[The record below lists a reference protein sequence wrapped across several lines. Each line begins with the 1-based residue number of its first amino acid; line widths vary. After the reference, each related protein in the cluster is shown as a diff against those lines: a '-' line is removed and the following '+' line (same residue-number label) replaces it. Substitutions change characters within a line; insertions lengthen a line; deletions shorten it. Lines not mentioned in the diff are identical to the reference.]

1 MSAGPQ
7 ERSFTNVAD
16 GEARVGFQ
24 AQEVHIEGG
33 YHVSDDDPPER
44 QFEVGLRYLEISAP
58 PEARKLI
65 MKAVA
70 RGYRNSRAYFYLALA
85 LLSSRTVQSLTDQ
98 ELAQLAHVRRW
109 AAQRSEDPWA
119 RGINVVGSLLDS
131 LPQTTA
137 ETPDPAAIGVVVKEF
152 ESLYPPLQES
162 ILNHLEVFLA
172 GPHQDWTWQKTFA
185 AARRDRTANDRA
197 KRVWKFFQPKP
208 IPPRQVPPPPIRTD
222 AADFLRAF
230 GGSALLLVTGLGV
243 VNYAWDH
250 SWLRSAGYL
259 TVFLGAVVVAVRAGF
274 TIRLA
279 QHRRRAARQRL
290 TFTPQRAPRQSDR
303 FASAMDS
310 LFDRYFGRY
319 LPQGMARETWLVE
332 TAGIRQSLR
341 SELVELYREQAVDAK
356 RVAWLVR
363 FLASDVKRLW
373 LSGELTADP
382 ENSRVPSSTRTA
394 FGAAVFALVVA
405 GPLLL
410 WQALVEAPFTTAIA
424 TAGVVTGARLAI
436 QGWHALLLE
445 RHRYRDDLVRVRH
458 DYEDRRAAYDR
469 WVRKLESKPTDAEMA
484 HWLDCDRKI
493 LVQDTL
499 RHYRLAAQDVIA
511 HAFIEAPVPGCKRAR
526 VSKGPWRYSRY
537 KLLLFLLT
545 KEGVR
550 QVTVTLDFET
560 TEFGDQQRLTY
571 QYNSVVAAHVV
582 DARNG
587 EKKLSLTLTNDPR
600 DELTITGEW
609 PGMPELGDDD
619 RIASQVSLD
628 ASGLERTLHVLEGI
642 AAEGKEWIT
651 HEHRRERAGL
661 RRLVAAM
668 ED

>member
-1 MSAGPQ
+1 MSAEPQ
-7 ERSFTNVAD
+7 DRTFTNVAD
-16 GEARVGFQ
+16 GDARVGFQ

-58 PEARKLI
+58 TEARELI
-65 MKAVA
+65 EKAIA
-70 RGYRNSRAYFYLALA
+70 RGYQNSRAYFYLALA
-85 LLSSRTVQSLTDQ
+85 LLSGRTLQSLTDQ
-98 ELAQLAHVRRW
+98 ELAQLAHLRRG
-109 AAQRSEDPWA
+109 ATQRSEDPWA
-119 RGINVVGSLLDS
+119 RGINAVGSLLDS

-152 ESLYPPLQES
+152 ESLNPPLQES

-172 GPHQDWTWQKTFA
+172 GPHQDWTWQRTFA

-197 KRVWKFFQPKP
+197 ERVWKFFQPKP
-208 IPPRQVPPPPIRTD
+208 IPPRPVSPPPIRTD
-222 AADFLRAF
+222 AADFLRAS
-230 GGSALLLVTGLGV
+230 GGSALLLVTGLWV
-243 VNYAWDH
+243 VYCAWAH

-259 TVFLGAVVVAVRAGF
+259 TVLLGAVVVVVRAGF
-274 TIRLA
+274 MIKLA
-279 QHRRRAARQRL
+279 QHRRRVARQRL
-290 TFTPQRAPRQSDR
+290 TFTPQRAPTQSDR

-310 LFDRYFGRY
+310 LFDRYFRRY
-319 LPQGMARETWLVE
+319 LPQGMARETWLAE
-332 TAGIRQSLR
+332 TAGIQQYLR
-341 SELVELYREQAVDAK
+341 NELVDLYREQAVDAK

-363 FLASDVKRLW
+363 FLASDVKQRW
-373 LSGELTADP
+373 LSGELKADP
-382 ENSRVPSSTRTA
+382 ENSSVPPSTRIA
-394 FGAAVFALVVA
+394 FGTAVFALVIT

-410 WQALVEAPFTTAIA
+410 WQALVEAPITTAIA
-424 TAGVVTGARLAI
+424 TAGVVAGARLAVR
-436 QGWHALLLE
+436 GWHATLLE
-445 RHRYRDDLVRVRH
+445 HHRYQDDLGRVWR
-458 DYEDRRAAYDR
+458 DYEDRCVAYDR
-469 WVRKLESKPTDAEMA
+469 WVRKLESKPTDAAMA

-493 LVQDTL
+493 LIQDTL
-499 RHYRLAAQDVIA
+499 RHYRLSAQDVIA

-526 VSKGPWRYSRY
+526 VSRGPWRYSRY

-545 KEGVR
+545 KDGVR
-550 QVTVTLDFET
+550 QVTVTLNFET
-560 TEFGDQQRLTY
+560 MELGDQQRLTY

-587 EKKLSLTLTNDPR
+587 EKRLSLTLTNNPR

-628 ASGLERTLHVLEGI
+628 ASGLEHTLHVLEGI

-651 HEHRRERAGL
+651 HENRRERAGL
-661 RRLVAAM
+661 QRLVAAM
-668 ED
+668 EG

>member
-1 MSAGPQ
+1 MPGWVSRPRRSTSKADTTSAG
-7 ERSFTNVAD
+7 TT
-16 GEARVGFQ
+16 
-24 AQEVHIEGG
+24 
-33 YHVSDDDPPER
+33 PER

-58 PEARKLI
+58 SEARELI
-65 MKAVA
+65 RKAVA
-70 RGYRNSRAYFYLALA
+70 RGYQNSRANFYLTLA
-85 LLSSRTVQSLTDQ
+85 LLSGRTVQSLTDQ
-98 ELAQLAHVRRW
+98 ELAQLAHARRW
-109 AAQRSEDPWA
+109 ATQHSEDPWA

-137 ETPDPAAIGVVVKEF
+137 ETPDPAAIGAVVKEF
-152 ESLYPPLQES
+152 ESLDPSLQET

-185 AARRDRTANDRA
+185 AARRDRTANERTQ
-197 KRVWKFFQPKP
+197 RVWKFFQTKP
-208 IPPRQVPPPPIRTD
+208 IPPRQVSPPPIRTD
-222 AADFLRAF
+222 AADFLRAC
-230 GGSALLLVTGLGV
+230 GGSALLLATGLLV
-243 VNYAWDH
+243 VNHAWAY
-250 SWLRSAGYL
+250 SSLRSAGYL
-259 TVFLGAVVVAVRAGF
+259 MVVLGAAVVAVRTGF
-274 TIRLA
+274 TIKLA
-279 QHRRRAARQRL
+279 QHRRRIARQRL
-290 TFTPQRAPRQSDR
+290 TFTPQRVPAQFDR

-310 LFDRYFGRY
+310 LFGRYFGRY
-319 LPQGMARETWLVE
+319 LPQDMARETWLAE

-341 SELVELYREQAVDAK
+341 NELVELYREKGVDAK

-382 ENSRVPSSTRTA
+382 ENSRVPSPTRAA
-394 FGAAVFALVVA
+394 FGAAVFALVAA

-410 WQALVEAPFTTAIA
+410 WQALVEAPLTTAIA
-424 TAGVVTGARLAI
+424 MAGVVAGARLAI
-436 QGWHALLLE
+436 QGWYAILLE
-445 RHRYRDDLVRVRH
+445 RHRYRDDLLRLRH
-458 DYEDRRAAYDR
+458 EYEDRQAAYDR
-469 WVRKLESKPTDAEMA
+469 WVHKLKLRPTDAEMA

-499 RHYRLAAQDVIA
+499 RHYRVAAQDVIA

-545 KEGVR
+545 KDGVR

-560 TEFGDQQRLTY
+560 AGFGDQQRLTY

-587 EKKLSLTLTNDPR
+587 EKKLSLTLMNNPR

-628 ASGLERTLHVLEGI
+628 ASGLDRTVHVLEGI

-651 HEHRRERAGL
+651 HENRREHAGL

>member
-1 MSAGPQ
+1 MPDRRRDRSSTSRTAMPGWVSRPRRSTSKADTTSAG
-7 ERSFTNVAD
+7 TT
-16 GEARVGFQ
+16 
-24 AQEVHIEGG
+24 
-33 YHVSDDDPPER
+33 PER

-58 PEARKLI
+58 SEARELI
-65 MKAVA
+65 RKAVA
-70 RGYRNSRAYFYLALA
+70 RGYQNSRANFYLTLA
-85 LLSSRTVQSLTDQ
+85 LLSGRTVQSLTDQ
-98 ELAQLAHVRRW
+98 ELAQLAHARRW
-109 AAQRSEDPWA
+109 ATQHSEDPWA

-137 ETPDPAAIGVVVKEF
+137 ETPDPAAIGAVVKEF
-152 ESLYPPLQES
+152 ESLDPSLQET

-185 AARRDRTANDRA
+185 AARRDRTANERTQ
-197 KRVWKFFQPKP
+197 RVWKFFQTKP
-208 IPPRQVPPPPIRTD
+208 IPPRQVSPPPIRTD
-222 AADFLRAF
+222 AADFLRAC
-230 GGSALLLVTGLGV
+230 GGSALLLATGLLV
-243 VNYAWDH
+243 VNHAWAY
-250 SWLRSAGYL
+250 SSLRSAGYL
-259 TVFLGAVVVAVRAGF
+259 MVVLGAAVVAVRTGF
-274 TIRLA
+274 TIKLA
-279 QHRRRAARQRL
+279 QHRRRIARQRL
-290 TFTPQRAPRQSDR
+290 TFTPQRVPAQFDR

-310 LFDRYFGRY
+310 LFGRYFGRY
-319 LPQGMARETWLVE
+319 LPQDMARETWLAE

-341 SELVELYREQAVDAK
+341 NELVELYREKGVDAK

-382 ENSRVPSSTRTA
+382 ENSRVPSPTRAA
-394 FGAAVFALVVA
+394 FGAAVFALVAA

-410 WQALVEAPFTTAIA
+410 WQALVEAPLTTAIA
-424 TAGVVTGARLAI
+424 MAGVVAGARLAI
-436 QGWHALLLE
+436 QGWYAILLE
-445 RHRYRDDLVRVRH
+445 RHRYRDDLLRLRH
-458 DYEDRRAAYDR
+458 EYEDRQAAYDR
-469 WVRKLESKPTDAEMA
+469 WVHKLKLRPTDAEMA

-499 RHYRLAAQDVIA
+499 RHYRVAAQDVIA

-545 KEGVR
+545 KDGVR

-560 TEFGDQQRLTY
+560 AGFGDQQRLTY

-587 EKKLSLTLTNDPR
+587 EKKLSLTLMNNPR

-628 ASGLERTLHVLEGI
+628 ASGLDRTVHVLEGI

-651 HEHRRERAGL
+651 HENRREHAGL

>member
-1 MSAGPQ
+1 MSAEPQ
-7 ERSFTNVAD
+7 DRTFTNVAD
-16 GEARVGFQ
+16 GNARVGFQ

-58 PEARKLI
+58 TEARELI
-65 MKAVA
+65 RKAIA
-70 RGYRNSRAYFYLALA
+70 RGYQNSRADFYLALA
-85 LLSSRTVQSLTDQ
+85 LLSGRTLQSLTDQ
-98 ELAQLAHVRRW
+98 ELAQLAHVRRS

-119 RGINVVGSLLDS
+119 RGINAVGSLLDS

-137 ETPDPAAIGVVVKEF
+137 ETPDPAAIGAVVKEF
-152 ESLYPPLQES
+152 ESLTPPLQES

-172 GPHQDWTWQKTFA
+172 GPHQDWTWQRTFA
-185 AARRDRTANDRA
+185 AARRDRTAKDRVE
-197 KRVWKFFQPKP
+197 RVWKFFQPKP
-208 IPPRQVPPPPIRTD
+208 IPPREVPPPPIRTD
-222 AADFLRAF
+222 AADFLRAS
-230 GGSALLLVTGLGV
+230 GGSALFLVASLWV
-243 VNYAWDH
+243 VYCAWSH

-259 TVFLGAVVVAVRAGF
+259 TVALGAVVVVARTGF
-274 TIRLA
+274 IIKLA
-279 QHRRRAARQRL
+279 QHRRRVARQRL
-290 TFTPQRAPRQSDR
+290 TFTPQRAPTQSDR

-310 LFDRYFGRY
+310 LFDRYFRRY
-319 LPQGMARETWLVE
+319 LPQDMAREAWLAE

-341 SELVELYREQAVDAK
+341 NELVELYREQAVDAR

-363 FLASDVKRLW
+363 FLASDVKRRW
-373 LSGELTADP
+373 LSGELKADP
-382 ENSRVPSSTRTA
+382 ENSRVPSSTRAA
-394 FGAAVFALVVA
+394 FGTAVFALVVT

-410 WQALVEAPFTTAIA
+410 WQAFVEAPITTVIA
-424 TAGVVTGARLAI
+424 TVGVVAGARLAVR
-436 QGWHALLLE
+436 GWHATLFE
-445 RHRYRDDLVRVRH
+445 HHRYQDDLVRVWQ
-458 DYEDRRAAYDR
+458 DYEDRCGAYDR
-469 WVRKLESKPTDAEMA
+469 WVRKLESKPTDEEMA

-499 RHYRLAAQDVIA
+499 RHYRLSAQDVIA
-511 HAFIEAPVPGCKRAR
+511 HAFIEAPMPGCKRAR
-526 VSKGPWRYSRY
+526 VSRGPWRYSRY

-545 KEGVR
+545 KDGVR

-560 TEFGDQQRLTY
+560 TGFGDQQRLTY

-587 EKKLSLTLTNDPR
+587 EKKLSLTLTNNPR

-651 HEHRRERAGL
+651 HENRREHAGL

-668 ED
+668 EG

>member
-7 ERSFTNVAD
+7 EKTFTNVAD
-16 GEARVGFQ
+16 GNARVGFQ

-33 YHVSDDDPPER
+33 YHVSDADPPER

-58 PEARKLI
+58 PEARELI
-65 MKAVA
+65 RKAIT

-85 LLSSRTVQSLTDQ
+85 LLSGRTLQSLTDQ

-109 AAQRSEDPWA
+109 AAQHSEDPWA
-119 RGINVVGSLLDS
+119 RGVNAVGSLLDS

-137 ETPDPAAIGVVVKEF
+137 ETPDPAAIGLVVKEF
-152 ESLYPPLQES
+152 ESLNPPLQES
-162 ILNHLEVFLA
+162 ILNQLEVFLA
-172 GPHQDWTWQKTFA
+172 GPHQDWTWRKTFA
-185 AARRDRTANDRA
+185 TARRNRTANDRVE
-197 KRVWKFFQPKP
+197 RVWKFFQPKP
-208 IPPRQVPPPPIRTD
+208 IPPRPVPPHPIRTN
-222 AADFLRAF
+222 AADYLRAL
-230 GGSALLLVTGLGV
+230 GGSALLLVTGLAV
-243 VNYAWDH
+243 VQHAWAH

-259 TVFLGAVVVAVRAGF
+259 MAALGAVVVAVRAGF

-279 QHRRRAARQRL
+279 RHRRQVARQRL
-290 TFTPQRAPRQSDR
+290 TFTSRRAPTQSDR

-319 LPQGMARETWLVE
+319 LPADIARETWLAE
-332 TAGIRQSLR
+332 TAGIRQTLR
-341 SELVELYREQAVDAK
+341 NELVELYREESVDAK

-363 FLASDVKRLW
+363 FLASDVKRQW
-373 LSGELTADP
+373 HSGELTADP
-382 ENSRVPSSTRTA
+382 EDSRVPSSTRTA
-394 FGAAVFALVVA
+394 FGTAVFALVIS

-410 WQALVEAPFTTAIA
+410 WQALVEAPFTTVIA
-424 TAGVVTGARLAI
+424 TAGIVAGARLAI
-436 QGWHALLLE
+436 QGWLAILLE
-445 RHRYRDDLVRVRH
+445 DHRYRDDIERVRR
-458 DYEDRRAAYDR
+458 DYEDRCAAYDR
-469 WVRKLESKPTDAEMA
+469 WVRKLESKPTDAQMA
-484 HWLDCDRKI
+484 QWLDCDRKI
-493 LVQDTL
+493 LVEDTL
-499 RHYRLAAQDVIA
+499 RHYRVAPQDVIA

-545 KEGVR
+545 KDGVR

-560 TEFGDQQRLTY
+560 MELGDQQRLTY

-587 EKKLSLTLTNDPR
+587 EKKLSLTLTNNPR

-628 ASGLERTLHVLEGI
+628 ASGLDRTLHVLEGI

-651 HEHRRERAGL
+651 HETRREHAGL

-668 ED
+668 DG

>member
-7 ERSFTNVAD
+7 EASFTNIASGD
-16 GEARVGFQ
+16 ARVGFQ
-24 AQEVHIEGG
+24 AQWVHIEGG
-33 YHVSDDDPPER
+33 YHVSEDDPPER
-44 QFEVGLRYLEISAP
+44 QFEVGLRYLGISAQS
-58 PEARKLI
+58 EARALI
-65 MKAVA
+65 IKAVA
-70 RGYRNSRAYFYLALA
+70 RGYTNSRTYFYLALA
-85 LLSSRTVQSLTDQ
+85 LLSGRTVQSLTDQ
-98 ELAQLAHVRRW
+98 ELKQLAKVRRW
-109 AAQRSEDPWA
+109 ATQRSEDPWT
-119 RGINVVGSLLDS
+119 RGIDVVGSLLDS

-137 ETPDPAAIGVVVKEF
+137 ETPDPAAIGAVVKEF
-152 ESLYPPLQES
+152 ESLDPSLQES

-185 AARRDRTANDRA
+185 AARRDRTANDRTQ
-197 KRVWKFFQPKP
+197 RVWKFFQPKP
-208 IPPRQVPPPPIRTD
+208 IPPRQVPPHPLRTS
-222 AADFLRAF
+222 AADFLRAI
-230 GGSALLLVTGLGV
+230 GGSALLLVTGLLV
-243 VNYAWDH
+243 INYALTH
-250 SWLRSAGYL
+250 SWPRSAGYL
-259 TVFLGAVVVAVRAGF
+259 MVALGAAVVAVRARF
-274 TIRLA
+274 TIKLA
-279 QHRRRAARQRL
+279 QHRRRMVRQRF
-290 TFTPQRAPRQSDR
+290 TFTPQRVPAQSDR

-319 LPQGMARETWLVE
+319 LPQGLARETWLAE

-341 SELVELYREQAVDAK
+341 NELVELYREQSVDAK

-363 FLASDVKRLW
+363 FLASDVKRRW
-373 LSGELTADP
+373 LSGELTTDP
-382 ENSRVPSSTRTA
+382 ENSRVPPPTWA
-394 FGAAVFALVVA
+394 ALGAAVFALVIA

-424 TAGVVTGARLAI
+424 TAGVVAGARLAI
-436 QGWHALLLE
+436 QGWHAILLE
-445 RHRYRDDLVRVRH
+445 RHRYRDDVVRVRH
-458 DYEDRRAAYDR
+458 DYEHRCAAYDR

-484 HWLDCDRKI
+484 HWLDCDRKT

-537 KLLLFLLT
+537 KLFLFLLT
-545 KEGVR
+545 KDGVR

-560 TEFGDQQRLTY
+560 TGFGDQQRLTY

-587 EKKLSLTLTNDPR
+587 EKKLSLTLTNNPR

-628 ASGLERTLHVLEGI
+628 ASGLDRTLHLLEGI

-651 HEHRRERAGL
+651 HENRRERAGL